1 MLVNNKT
8 LKKLILVLVA
18 VSMIIGLTH
27 FASLIARAENDD
39 HLETEIVNTDESQD
53 GELLL

>member
-39 HLETEIVNTDESQD
+39 HLETDRKSVV
-53 GELLL
+53 